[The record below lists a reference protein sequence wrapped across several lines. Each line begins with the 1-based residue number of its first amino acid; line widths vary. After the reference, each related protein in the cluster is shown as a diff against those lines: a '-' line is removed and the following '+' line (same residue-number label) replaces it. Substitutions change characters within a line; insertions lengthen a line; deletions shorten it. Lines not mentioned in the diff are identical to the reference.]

1 MKAAVLT
8 RVGEVVMAGN
18 WPEPRPRPGEVV
30 VELTG
35 VGLCG
40 SDLAVWSGGRAV
52 DFPWIIGHEGVGT
65 IVEAGPGVSSARLG
79 ERVVMEPNYPCDAC
93 DSCRQGL
100 TSMCPNRLSLGMNIP
115 GLLRERAAIPAEF
128 AWTAPEGLTD
138 QDLVCVEPMAVALHA
153 ARLSKVATKA
163 RCLIVGAGS
172 QGLLLLMVLLAMGA
186 EVAVVEP
193 HEGRREIAGALG
205 ALPMPRGS
213 TYDLVFETSG
223 SVGGTQQAL
232 RSLGVGGTLV
242 LIGIP
247 HDDVPLSTASIV
259 RGHSTVM
266 GSIIY
271 DHPSDFSETLAFIAD
286 NALSPSSI
294 LRRTFSFN
302 DSQAALSSA
311 GGVPGKSWIKF
322 LYPPVRQR

>member
-8 RVGEVVMAGN
+8 RVGEIVMTAD
-18 WPEPRPRPGEVV
+18 WPEPAPGRGEVV

-40 SDLAVWSGGRAV
+40 SDIAVWSGGRPV
-52 DFPWIIGHEGVGT
+52 DFPWIVGHEGAGT
-65 IVEAGPGVSSARLG
+65 IVAVGEGVSRTRIG
-79 ERVVMEPNYPCDAC
+79 DRVVIEPNYPCGAC
-93 DSCRQGL
+93 GGCLRGR
-100 TSMCPNRLSLGMNIP
+100 TAMCSRRRSVGINIP
-115 GLLRERAAIPAEF
+115 GLLRERAAIPERF
-128 AWTAPEGLTD
+128 AWTAPPGLTD
-138 QDLVCVEPMAVALHA
+138 QDLVCVEPMTVALHA
-153 ARLSKVATKA
+153 ARLGRAAAGS

-172 QGLLLLMVLLAMGA
+172 QGLLLLLVLRAMGA
-186 EVAVVEP
+186 DVAVVEP
-193 HEGRREIAGALG
+193 HEGRLAIARNLG
-205 ALPMPRGS
+205 ARQPPAQGEYELA
-213 TYDLVFETSG
+213 FETSG

-259 RGHSTVM
+259 RGHATVM

-271 DHPSDFSETLAFIAD
+271 DHPRDFSDTLAFITGNSLA
-286 NALSPSSI
+286 PSSI
-294 LRRTFSFN
+294 IRRTFSFG

-311 GGVPGKSWIKF
+311 VDVSGKSWIKF
-322 LYPPVRQR
+322 